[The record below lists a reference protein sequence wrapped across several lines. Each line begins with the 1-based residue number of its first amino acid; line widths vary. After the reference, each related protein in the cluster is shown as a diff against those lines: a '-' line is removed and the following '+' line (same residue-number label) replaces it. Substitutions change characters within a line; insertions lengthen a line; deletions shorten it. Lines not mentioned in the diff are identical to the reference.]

1 MVGRHRRA
9 AGGSE
14 PLSGVSNAGISVV
27 ERPSEREV
35 VFSRAFAASR
45 ELLWKAWS
53 DPRHLHRWFGPTG
66 FTTTTHE
73 FAFVPGGV
81 WRFVMHAPDGTDV
94 PNRIVFRE
102 LDPPARLVY
111 ENGWDLPGFPLD
123 FTVVVTFVAEGDGTR
138 LSIHMTFRDVEA
150 MRTAVER
157 YGVLEGGTQT
167 LERIEAYVRSARR

>member
-1 MVGRHRRA
+1 
-9 AGGSE
+9 
-14 PLSGVSNAGISVV
+14 LSDVSHSSASVV
-27 ERPSEREV
+27 ERPSDREV
-35 VFSRAFAASR
+35 VFSRVFAASR

-102 LDPPARLVY
+102 LLPPARLVY
-111 ENGWDLPGFPLD
+111 DNAWDLPGSPVD
-123 FTVVVTFVAEGDGTR
+123 FTVVVTFVAVDGGTR
-138 LSIHMTFRDVEA
+138 LSIHMTFPTVEA

-157 YGVLEGGTQT
+157 YGVLDGGTQT
-167 LERIEAYVRSARR
+167 LERIEAYLRESH